1 MVHTSALLLF
11 THYYLFMKG
20 FDPVASKTKPIRN
33 ALVWKT
39 CLRILKPSISD
50 DLSTETFDNE

>member
-1 MVHTSALLLF
+1 
-11 THYYLFMKG
+11 MKG
-20 FDPVASKTKPIRN
+20 SDPVASKTKPIRN

-50 DLSTETFDNE
+50 DLSTETFDNEWLYLLPLAYLLVQT